1 MLTSCELRRTPANTP
16 RLTLVRGSSIRIPEP
31 LVPSEGSRGSRG
43 ICDDR
48 SLSACPRLPTIHTRT
63 CGVGAGRPGAQSL
76 AGCGPQPSEQG
87 RAALASVGTGQRPQL
102 AADNSRQLGPR
113 GLSAEAGHPENAA
126 PAPGARC
133 AKLGEGNVRRRAP
146 ATHTRG
152 PRRCGVL
159 TGLCACSA
167 RSCARV
173 VFSASSRGL
182 QRTAPRVS
190 DSALRAPECVFDV

>member
-76 AGCGPQPSEQG
+76 AGCGPQPPEQG

-146 ATHTRG
+146 RHAHARAEALRG
-152 PRRCGVL
+152 PHWALRVQRAELCPRGVL
-159 TGLCACSA
+159 RKQPRSPADGPSRVRLCAP
-167 RSCARV
+167 CA
-173 VFSASSRGL
+173 
-182 QRTAPRVS
+182 
-190 DSALRAPECVFDV
+190 